1 MLISA
6 TFCVCLPK
14 IRSLYFLVAV
24 DGCCFICFFQLW
36 FCHTSGCMLV
46 FSCTFFTIF
55 CHVEVFYNC
64 LYTVW
69 VELKGRMI
77 TYSYLHA
84 RHLDSSGYLSPWQQD
99 HIDRLIFILYQIVFD
114 KLALLCFDQFF
125 FFFQSSNWFDRI
137 LMNSISKQTP
147 QTCKHFRYMKV
158 IFVLL

>member
-1 MLISA
+1 MTLGEGFCAHKHVNFRYILRMSA
-6 TFCVCLPK
+6 QNQES
-14 IRSLYFLVAV
+14 I
-24 DGCCFICFFQLW
+24 FF
-36 FCHTSGCMLV
+36 SGCRWLLFYLFFFNYGFV
-46 FSCTFFTIF
+46 IHQAACWFSRVLFSPFF

-125 FFFQSSNWFDRI
+125 FFFSIIELVRSNLDEQYI
-137 LMNSISKQTP
+137 KADASNL
-147 QTCKHFRYMKV
+147 
-158 IFVLL
+158 